1 MHSKIKIGKMKKIL
15 LILLAAAAVVSCK
28 NVGENEFII
37 SGSAQGMQ
45 DGLDVYLN
53 KQDTMGKIIHVDT
66 AKIKDG
72 KFQFEGKVTTTDLN
86 FIQMKDVKTGK
97 EINGRFTFV
106 MESGEIEIKVN
117 KDTLGK
123 SKVSGTY
130 SNDKL
135 AEYTDANNKI
145 YDKMQAF
152 QKANMSKWNEAMAKN
167 DTAARSALI
176 KENSV
181 FVDQLK
187 KLSLDHVE
195 KNPKSFIS
203 VYLLMEHF
211 PRTKAEADK
220 DLPKIKKLYEGLD
233 PELKKHWVAKKIL
246 QSIKMLEEVPAA
258 TETPKVGA
266 VAPDFTAPSPDG
278 KPVSLKQSMG
288 KVTLVDFWASWCGP
302 CRKESPNVVAL
313 YNEFHAKGL
322 NIISVSLDAD
332 AAKWKEAIA
341 ADKLTWTHVSN
352 LKQWKEPIAAQYSV
366 KSIPATFLLDSKG
379 VIVATGLEGEALKA
393 KVASLLK

>member
-1 MHSKIKIGKMKKIL
+1 MKKVL

-37 SGSAQGMQ
+37 SGEAKGVA
-45 DGLDVYLN
+45 DGTDVYLN
-53 KQDTMGKIIHVDT
+53 RQDTMRVVHVDT
-66 AKIKDG
+66 VKVKDG
-72 KFQFEGKVTTTDLN
+72 KFQFEGKVTAPDLN
-86 FIQMKDVKTGK
+86 FIEMKDVKTGK
-97 EINGRFTFV
+97 PINGRFTFV
-106 MESGEIEIKVN
+106 MESGEIEIEIN

-130 SNDKL
+130 SNEKL
-135 AEYTDANNKI
+135 ADYTQAYTKI
-145 YDKMQAF
+145 DKKMQAF
-152 QKANMSKWNEAMAKN
+152 QKANMNKWNEAMAKQ
-167 DTAARSALI
+167 DTAARNALI
-176 KENSV
+176 KENKK
-181 FVDQLK
+181 FVDQIK

-203 VYLLMEHF
+203 IYLLMEHF
-211 PRTKAEADK
+211 PRTKADADK
-220 DLPKIKKLYEGLD
+220 ELPKIKKLYEALD
-233 PELKKHWVAKKIL
+233 PEIKKHWVARKL
-246 QSIKMLEEVPAA
+246 RQSIKMLEA
-258 TETPKVGA
+258 TPTAKETPKVGA

-322 NIISVSLDAD
+322 NIIGVSLDAD

-341 ADKLTWTHVSN
+341 ADKLAWTHVSN
-352 LKQWKEPIAAQYSV
+352 LKQWKEPIALQYNV
-366 KSIPATFLLDSKG
+366 QSIPATFLLDSKG
-379 VIVATGLEGEALKA
+379 VIVATNLESDELKA
-393 KVASLLK
+393 KVASLLN